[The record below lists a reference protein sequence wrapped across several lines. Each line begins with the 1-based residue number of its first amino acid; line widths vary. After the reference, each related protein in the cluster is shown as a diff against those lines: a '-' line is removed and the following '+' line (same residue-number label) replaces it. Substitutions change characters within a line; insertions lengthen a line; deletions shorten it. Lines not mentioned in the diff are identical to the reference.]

1 MYKVI
6 DKSPSKEH
14 IKLFKMQESA
24 NEAFA
29 NFKIELNE
37 LSRELRETLLV
48 TYALDQ
54 KVLTYQESLFLSVP
68 VKTPVPE
75 QTA

>member
-14 IKLFKMQESA
+14 IKMFKMQASA

-29 NFKIELNE
+29 NYKIDLNE
-37 LSRELRETLLV
+37 LSKEQREMLLNQ
-48 TYALDQ
+48 YELDQ
-54 KVLTYQESLFLSVP
+54 KVLTYQESLFLTVP
-68 VKTPVPE
+68 LAGALSE
-75 QTA
+75 